1 MKISNGVN
9 KKIIIPVI
17 ILGVIAVVAI
27 IMFNKTNQ
35 TAETE
40 NAVNNTQNNN
50 VVETAPVAPENKEAT
65 VKEFIMDSFYDD
77 TGIWFSLKEIS
88 VSKGDIVRIK
98 VTNIKGT
105 HDFTLDEYGIK
116 KMTPLNEEV
125 VIEFTADKVGE
136 FIYYCSVSGHRQ
148 KGQWGTLKVLDK

>member
-1 MKISNGVN
+1 MN
-9 KKIIIPVI
+9 KKIIITVI
-17 ILGVIAVVAI
+17 IIGVLAVAAVI
-27 IMFNKTNQ
+27 TFNKTNQ
-35 TAETE
+35 TAENGNTAN
-40 NAVNNTQNNN
+40 NAQNNN
-50 VVETAPVAPENKEAT
+50 VAETAPAVAENKESA
-65 VKEFIMDSFYDD
+65 VKEFTMTAFYDD

-88 VSKGDIVRIK
+88 VSKGDIVRMK

-125 VIEFTADKVGE
+125 VIEFTADKAGE
-136 FIYYCSVSGHRQ
+136 FIYYCSVPGHRQ

>member
-1 MKISNGVN
+1 MKKSIIIVGVVILVLIIAGFFIFQKADVN
-9 KKIIIPVI
+9 K
-17 ILGVIAVVAI
+17 
-27 IMFNKTNQ
+27 
-35 TAETE
+35 
-40 NAVNNTQNNN
+40 N
-50 VVETAPVAPENKEAT
+50 VVQDTNSV
-65 VKEFIMDSFYDD
+65 VKEFTMTSFYNN

-88 VSKGDIVRIK
+88 VNKGDIVKIK

-136 FIYYCSVSGHRQ
+136 FIYYCSVPGHRQ
-148 KGQWGTLKVLDK
+148 KGQWGTLIVK

>member
-1 MKISNGVN
+1 MN
-9 KKIIIPVI
+9 KKIIITVI
-17 ILGVIAVVAI
+17 IIGVLAVATV

-35 TAETE
+35 TAENGNTAN
-40 NAVNNTQNNN
+40 NAQNNN
-50 VVETAPVAPENKEAT
+50 VAETAPAVAENKESA
-65 VKEFIMDSFYDD
+65 VKEFTMTAFYDD

-88 VSKGDIVRIK
+88 VSKGDIVRMK

-136 FIYYCSVSGHRQ
+136 FIYYCSVPGHRQ
-148 KGQWGTLKVLDK
+148 KGQWGTLKVLDN

>member
-1 MKISNGVN
+1 MN
-9 KKIIIPVI
+9 KKIIM
-17 ILGVIAVVAI
+17 AVVAI
-27 IMFNKTNQ
+27 GIIALIIIVALNNKNS
-35 TAETE
+35 
-40 NAVNNTQNNN
+40 
-50 VVETAPVAPENKEAT
+50 APEAGVAGNNGQNSVIDSAAPAATGNNKEQA
-65 VKEFIMDSFYDD
+65 VKEFTMTSFYDD

-88 VSKGDIVRIK
+88 VNKGEIVRIK

-125 VIEFTADKVGE
+125 VIEFTADKAGE

>member
-1 MKISNGVN
+1 MN
-9 KKIIIPVI
+9 KKFVLG
-17 ILGVIAVVAI
+17 ILILAVLVIAGFAVVRTLNSSSATGNAI
-27 IMFNKTNQ
+27 KEDTS
-35 TAETE
+35 
-40 NAVNNTQNNN
+40 NA
-50 VVETAPVAPENKEAT
+50 P
-65 VKEFIMDSFYDD
+65 VKEFSMTSFYDN

-88 VSKGDIVRIK
+88 VNKGDIVRIK

-136 FIYYCSVSGHRQ
+136 FIYYCSVPGHRQ
-148 KGQWGTLKVLDK
+148 KGQWGTLKVLE